1 MVKAAVEVVSIAA
14 RQDMRGLLKEYAR
27 LGYKETYHGSERGF
41 DDLWRTAFP
50 PAQHAPPKVPPVNK
64 NAVSAALALGKV
76 LCVLS
81 HGRPAHYGV
90 CSPASSR

>member
-1 MVKAAVEVVSIAA
+1 MVKADVEVVSIAA

-50 PAQHAPPKVPPVNK
+50 PAENEPPLPILLQYARV
-64 NAVSAALALGKV
+64 AHVSTDVLIDPALDLPAKPKH
-76 LCVLS
+76 S
-81 HGRPAHYGV
+81 HR
-90 CSPASSR
+90 